1 MTARA
6 LPLFIL
12 LLAGAYLSQALQLPF
27 GSTARPGAG
36 FYPVLVAVFA
46 CVVALVASLKAWRA
60 PLAAHTTLEDD
71 APDGPAR
78 RRRVADTVG
87 ALAAFALALPWVGYP
102 VIAFVFVT
110 FVLRRLG
117 TTWLTAA
124 VMGVLAAAASYGL
137 FAILLD
143 VPLPRG
149 FW

>member
-12 LLAGAYLSQALQLPF
+12 LLAGAYLTQALQLPF

-46 CVVALVASLKAWRA
+46 CVVALVASLRAWRA
-60 PLAAHTTLEDD
+60 PVVARATAEETE
-71 APDGPAR
+71 PDGPAR
-78 RRRVADTVG
+78 RRRVVDTVG
-87 ALAAFALALPWVGYP
+87 ALAAFALVLPWVGYP
-102 VIAFVFVT
+102 VAAFVFVT

-117 TTWLTAA
+117 TGWLMAGA
-124 VMGVLAAAASYGL
+124 MGVLAAAASYGL